1 MHRVDITR
9 LMSAPARELLSLAAT
24 HAAEQGGRDLDTEQ
38 LLWGAASMEPTRT
51 LLAAST
57 RDPDELVGEIESREA
72 GAGPSGEP
80 PQLTPGAKRALLDAH
95 QISRV
100 VGSTYIGPE
109 HILFALAA
117 NPESG
122 AGRILSGARVT
133 PETLQ
138 RALIG
143 QGAGAGGPSGPGGPG
158 GRSATPTLD
167 EFGRDLTALAR
178 EGQIDPVI
186 GRDEEIEQTVEVL
199 SRRGKNNPVLIGE
212 AGGKTATSKSLAQ
225 RPDED
230 VPQTL
235 AGKRVVQLELTGVGL
250 PATAATSRKRVS
262 GSSTEIRATGTS

>member
-1 MHRVDITR
+1 MTSGFYGPEDSGSSPFDDFLARIYGTGGPRQPVHRVDITR

-38 LLWGAASMEPTRT
+38 LLWAAASMEPTRT
-51 LLAAST
+51 LLARAGADS
-57 RDPDELVGEIESREA
+57 DALVREIESQEA

-138 RALIG
+138 QALIG
-143 QGAGAGGPSGPGGPG
+143 QGWTN
-158 GRSATPTLD
+158 SA
-167 EFGRDLTALAR
+167 A
-178 EGQIDPVI
+178 I
-186 GRDEEIEQTVEVL
+186 
-199 SRRGKNNPVLIGE
+199 
-212 AGGKTATSKSLAQ
+212 
-225 RPDED
+225 
-230 VPQTL
+230 
-235 AGKRVVQLELTGVGL
+235 
-250 PATAATSRKRVS
+250 
-262 GSSTEIRATGTS
+262 

>member
-1 MHRVDITR
+1 MTSGFYGPEDSGSSPFDDFLARIYGSGGPRQPVHRVDITR

-51 LLAAST
+51 LLARAGA
-57 RDPDELVGEIESREA
+57 DPDELVGEIESQEA

-122 AGRILSGARVT
+122 PGHPRNPAAGPDRAGRRGGRPQRSGGPRRPVGHADAGRIRPRSDR
-133 PETLQ
+133 P
-138 RALIG
+138 
-143 QGAGAGGPSGPGGPG
+143 GPG
-158 GRSATPTLD
+158 
-167 EFGRDLTALAR
+167 
-178 EGQIDPVI
+178 
-186 GRDEEIEQTVEVL
+186 
-199 SRRGKNNPVLIGE
+199 
-212 AGGKTATSKSLAQ
+212 
-225 RPDED
+225 RPDR
-230 VPQTL
+230 P
-235 AGKRVVQLELTGVGL
+235 GH
-250 PATAATSRKRVS
+250 
-262 GSSTEIRATGTS
+262 RARRRD